1 MATTKNPFGKT
12 RGVEDPY
19 AIYSGP
25 AGWEWRVLKTYKR
38 PDKEQA
44 DAYARWLVAASSPYT
59 FGSHEMGDEY
69 ATNVRP
75 YMLVSC
81 TDEWKEH
88 YGAPSS

>member
-1 MATTKNPFGKT
+1 MATAKNPFAKR

-25 AGWEWRVLKTYKR
+25 NGFEWRVLKTHKR

-44 DAYARWLVAASSPYT
+44 DAYARWLVAGSSPYT
-59 FGSHEMGDEY
+59 FGSHDLADEY

-88 YGAPSS
+88 YG

>member
-1 MATTKNPFGKT
+1 MATAKNPFGKT

-19 AIYSGP
+19 ATYSGP
-25 AGWEWRVLKTYKR
+25 VGWEWRVLKTYKR

-59 FGSHEMGDEY
+59 FGTHEMGDEY

-75 YMLVSC
+75 YTLVAC
-81 TDEWKEH
+81 TDEWREH
-88 YGAPSS
+88 YG